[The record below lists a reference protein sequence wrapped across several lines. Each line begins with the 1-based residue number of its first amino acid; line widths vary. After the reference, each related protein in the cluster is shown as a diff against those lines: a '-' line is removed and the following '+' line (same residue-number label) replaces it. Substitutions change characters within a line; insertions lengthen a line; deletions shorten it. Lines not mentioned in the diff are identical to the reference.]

1 MPRFLS
7 VRAWPIIKFIVRVCL
22 FALKCD
28 VCMHGHRGNFR
39 REYSLHICSLHNQ
52 ATTKLGWST
61 NTVTSVLNIILLP
74 ACLWQSTVYL
84 VHYSSFTHSVYYTPR
99 GELKDSHKQSSLHV
113 GIGIIQPP
121 NYAMKFEDW
130 AWRIVW
136 LYDKTI
142 ITMWQTISEKKSY
155 MFVTWAE
162 HL

>member
-1 MPRFLS
+1 MDRGELS
-7 VRAWPIIKFIVRVCL
+7 L
-22 FALKCD
+22 S
-28 VCMHGHRGNFR
+28 HSHRGNFR

-74 ACLWQSTVYL
+74 VCLWQSTVYL
-84 VHYSSFTHSVYYTPR
+84 VHYSSFTHSKYYTPR

-142 ITMWQTISEKKSY
+142 ITMWQTISEKKIATCLLLELS
-155 MFVTWAE
+155 TCKNTDRRQNNS
-162 HL
+162 